1 MSAPRPALRNAAGI
15 IIAAVCAASVF
26 FLYSLSGAITFEKL
40 PSDWTNSLSVQR
52 YFRHVYYLAD
62 DPLKGRGNGTP
73 ELQTASEYIAS
84 QFRLFGLKPA
94 GDNDTYFQNFEI
106 TTGPE
111 YGNHNNLELDGERL
125 QIDEDYEPLS
135 FSMPAR
141 VEGPIVFAG

>member
-73 ELQTASEYIAS
+73 NCKRRPSTS
-84 QFRLFGLKPA
+84 PV
-94 GDNDTYFQNFEI
+94 NFACS
-106 TTGPE
+106 
-111 YGNHNNLELDGERL
+111 D
-125 QIDEDYEPLS
+125 
-135 FSMPAR
+135 
-141 VEGPIVFAG
+141 